1 MSGTLVSPTT
11 AASLATAAALVNSK
25 RGVGTLHHAAT
36 LDQVMI
42 TTLPLNQNLHQLRRF
57 CIRALSFQV

>member
-42 TTLPLNQNLHQLRRF
+42 ATLPLNQNLHKLAF
-57 CIRALSFQV
+57 YKAIVI

>member
-42 TTLPLNQNLHQLRRF
+42 TTLPLNQYLYQLRPF
-57 CIRALSFQV
+57 L